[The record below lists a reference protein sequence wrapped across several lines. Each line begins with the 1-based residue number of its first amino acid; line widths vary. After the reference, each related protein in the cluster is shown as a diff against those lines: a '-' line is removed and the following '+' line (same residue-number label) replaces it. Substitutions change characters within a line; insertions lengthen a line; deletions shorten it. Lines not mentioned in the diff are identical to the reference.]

1 MPTSKRFAVFAAA
14 GAAFCVLAA
23 CTDVP
28 FLPKWSADWNVPL
41 PSRAVSQVFGAAP
54 ATVPAGTPAAVSFTD
69 SLTVDGPVGGL
80 LKQDLSNAS
89 IVVTVVKSIALG
101 GAPTLQ
107 IDSSKT
113 FATAINVAITL
124 DSSKVAP
131 AGRDS
136 VTPNTSVSQAQIGML
151 QGVANS
157 NGRLYVRLS
166 GNVHCHTSG
175 TCTVAP
181 TDSILVKLALVS
193 TIAISK

>member
-1 MPTSKRFAVFAAA
+1 MPTSKRFAAFAAA
-14 GAAFCVLAA
+14 AAAFCLA
-23 CTDVP
+23 CKDVP
-28 FLPKWSADWNVPL
+28 LLPKWNADWNLPL
-41 PSRAVSQVFGAAP
+41 PSKSVNQVFGPAAV
-54 ATVPAGTPAAVSFTD
+54 TVPAGTSAAVTFTD
-69 SLTVDGPVGGL
+69 SITVDGPVGGL

-89 IVVTVVKSIALG
+89 IIVTVVKSIALG

-113 FATAINVAITL
+113 FATSINVAIRL

-151 QGVANS
+151 QGVANN

-175 TCTVAP
+175 TCTVSP
-181 TDSILVKLALVS
+181 TDSILVKLALLS
-193 TIAISK
+193 TIAISR